1 MIISCWNFKQT
12 IEMNYLGSIVATAL
26 VDHALSPC
34 LVDFFGI
41 RVPPLLNFTWQM
53 KYIIEAL

>member
-1 MIISCWNFKQT
+1 
-12 IEMNYLGSIVATAL
+12 MNYRGSIVATAL

-34 LVDFFGI
+34 LVAFFGI
-41 RVPPLLNFTWQM
+41 RVPPLLDFTWQM